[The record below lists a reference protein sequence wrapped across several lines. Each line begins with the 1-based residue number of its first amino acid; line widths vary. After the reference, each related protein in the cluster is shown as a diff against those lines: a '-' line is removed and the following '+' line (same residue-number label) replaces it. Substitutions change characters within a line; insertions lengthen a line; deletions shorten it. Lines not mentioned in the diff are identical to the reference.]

1 MKKRLIPAAL
11 CALAAACTSSGA
23 LYESGNPPAVRMA
36 ASEIVRNPSPTNLDG
51 IPAGKVKWNYT
62 TGLELLAI
70 ADAGRMY
77 GIEEFT
83 AYAERY
89 FDTIV
94 RPGGEVLTYKKT
106 KYNLD
111 HVCPGARPFSNC
123 TTARA
128 TCAIRWR
135 STRSTPSCRSSPAMP
150 TGGFWHKKVYPH
162 QMWLD
167 GLYMAQPF
175 YAEYAARN
183 LSGAGY
189 EKAVDD
195 IVNQFVVVAAHTYDP
210 ATGLYRHAYDDSRE
224 MFWCD
229 KTTGQS
235 AHAWGRA
242 MGWYAMAIVE
252 TLQYLGV
259 DDATQPMVEILNHIY
274 EVLPKYADPA
284 TGMWY
289 QVLDQPGREGNYLE
303 STASAMFVYA
313 MLKGVRLGYLPA
325 ELGGEAR
332 RLYEKVR
339 RLFREGESRR
349 HDLAD
354 RLLFGGGLGRQADA
368 QRHVRI
374 LHLRAGDRQRLQGR
388 GALYLGLAGDSSCA
402 GDSLIRGHTILF
414 FPEKS
419 SCRRRIFCPIFLF
432 RGLAGPFGAV

>member
-1 MKKRLIPAAL
+1 MKRLLIPAV
-11 CALAAACTSSGA
+11 CVLAVACTSRGH
-23 LYESGNPPAVRMA
+23 LYDSAAPLAVRMA
-36 ASEIVRNPSPTNLDG
+36 RSEIARNPSPTTLDG
-51 IPAGKVKWNYT
+51 IPAGKIKWNYT

-70 ADAGRMY
+70 ADAGEACD
-77 GIEEFT
+77 IPEFT
-83 AYAERY
+83 AYADRY

-94 RPGGEVLTYKKT
+94 QPDGSVLTYRKS

-111 HVCPGARPFSNC
+111 HICPGRALFGLYDRTGDARYKTVLDTLFAQLQEQPRN
-123 TTARA
+123 AD
-128 TCAIRWR
+128 
-135 STRSTPSCRSSPAMP
+135 
-150 TGGFWHKKVYPH
+150 GGFWHKEVYPH

-167 GLYMAQPF
+167 GLYMAEPF
-175 YAEYAARN
+175 YAEYAVQY
-183 LSGAGY
+183 LSGAEY

-259 DDATQPMVEILNHIY
+259 DDTTRPMVEILNHIY

-325 ELGGEAR
+325 EMGAGAR
-332 RLYEKVR
+332 RLYEKFV
-339 RLFREGESRR
+339 
-349 HDLAD
+349 D
-354 RLLFGGGLGRQADA
+354 RFVKENPDGTITLTDCCSVAGLGGKGMRSGTFEYYISEPVIDNDCKG
-368 QRHVRI
+368 V
-374 LHLRAGDRQRLQGR
+374 
-388 GALYLGLAGDSSCA
+388 
-402 GDSLIRGHTILF
+402 
-414 FPEKS
+414 
-419 SCRRRIFCPIFLF
+419 
-432 RGLAGPFGAV
+432 GPFIWASLEFARAKGRL

>member
-1 MKKRLIPAAL
+1 
-11 CALAAACTSSGA
+11 
-23 LYESGNPPAVRMA
+23 MA

-94 RPGGEVLTYKKT
+94 RPGGEVLTYRKT

-111 HVCPGARPFSNC
+111 HVCPGRALSDC

-150 TGGFWHKKVYPH
+150 TG
-162 QMWLD
+162 
-167 GLYMAQPF
+167 A
-175 YAEYAARN
+175 
-183 LSGAGY
+183 SGTRRSTRTRCGSTDCTWPSRSTPSMPRGTSPGSGTR
-189 EKAVDD
+189 KAVDD

-229 KTTGQS
+229 RATGQS

-332 RLYEKVR
+332 RLYEK
-339 RLFREGESRR
+339 F
-349 HDLAD
+349 AD
-354 RLLFGGGLGRQADA
+354 CFVKENPDGTISLTGCCSVAGLGGKQMRNGTFEYYISEPVIDNDCKG
-368 QRHVRI
+368 V
-374 LHLRAGDRQRLQGR
+374 
-388 GALYLGLAGDSSCA
+388 
-402 GDSLIRGHTILF
+402 
-414 FPEKS
+414 
-419 SCRRRIFCPIFLF
+419 
-432 RGLAGPFGAV
+432 GPFIWASLEIRLAQETL